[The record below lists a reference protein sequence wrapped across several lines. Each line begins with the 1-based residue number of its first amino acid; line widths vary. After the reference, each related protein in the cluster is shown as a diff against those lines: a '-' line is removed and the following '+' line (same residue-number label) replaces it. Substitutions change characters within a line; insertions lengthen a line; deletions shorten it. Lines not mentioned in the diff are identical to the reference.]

1 MQSAWLQLATF
12 ECHVSPGLVRI
23 RELGT
28 SLPRSPAAS
37 GWLAGCPACLIYQQN
52 LPDGQSLSL
61 CDLPARRVVP
71 FECSSAAGI
80 WFAYVSPLPGWE
92 DQVCSRLPG
101 LLHCRPCPSTFR
113 WGLPGA
119 GALTPMVVC
128 HTFYHVWACKAST
141 CRHWQ
146 GRSDGRRRCRIEL
159 STRERVGGQPP

>member
-71 FECSSAAGI
+71 FECSSTGISFAVKDGENKSAADCLDCCGVVP
-80 WFAYVSPLPGWE
+80 AVLQPLTSLWSFSLL
-92 DQVCSRLPG
+92 SRSAPL
-101 LLHCRPCPSTFR
+101 S
-113 WGLPGA
+113 
-119 GALTPMVVC
+119 
-128 HTFYHVWACKAST
+128 
-141 CRHWQ
+141 
-146 GRSDGRRRCRIEL
+146 RCRL
-159 STRERVGGQPP
+159 SAARLSGGCSSAAESLSLVQIWSLTGLHSCVSR